1 MADELRGG
9 QPSQPNPKI
18 PSHRAAD
25 IL

>member
-9 QPSQPNPKI
+9 QPSQPNLKI
-18 PSHRAAD
+18 PSLRAAD